1 MKKNFSIEE
10 KIAVQEGLKALYIY
24 NKAMKFSLDEAYID
38 ANVLSEYFLSDDIQ
52 FCIDCE
58 KKIGAA
64 AIRCCYDNP
73 DILQKEKNARL
84 MCNQMQEAVRGAK
97 IEAEYNMGKYGIG
110 MIAEAERER
119 RKRENSVVQKAVF
132 IEKAKNTIQKTTLN
146 AAKSGMVKNVITPY
160 ILSAL
165 LTHGVISAPTVTVLG
180 LSISTPFVVSV
191 AVMAGMGIAYEAAS
205 RLIPLQ
211 VKEKIKAK
219 GHEMMEKAANVIEKN
234 VERFE
239 YTEVGQRV
247 SSFVREKV
255 APIVSKGVESVN
267 AAYNKVKAKANSM
280 WTKLKSLF

>member
-1 MKKNFSIEE
+1 MKKNYSIEE
-10 KIAVQEGLKALYIY
+10 KIAVEEGLKALYIY

-38 ANVLSEYFLSDDIQ
+38 ANVLSEYFLSDDKQ

-64 AIRCCYDNP
+64 AIRYCYDNP

-84 MCNQMQEAVRGAK
+84 ICNQMQEAVRGAK

-110 MIAEAERER
+110 KIAEAERER

-132 IEKAKNTIQKTTLN
+132 IEKAKNTILKTPLN
-146 AAKSGMVKNVITPY
+146 AAKSGMAKKVAPY
-160 ILSAL
+160 IVTAL
-165 LTHGVISAPTVTVLG
+165 LSHGVISAPTVTVLG

-205 RLIPLQ
+205 RLIPSQ

-219 GHEMMEKAANVIEKN
+219 GREMMEKTANVIDKN

-239 YTEVGQRV
+239 HTEVGQRV

-267 AAYNKVKAKANSM
+267 AAYDKVKAKANSM

>member
-110 MIAEAERER
+110 KIAEAERER

-146 AAKSGMVKNVITPY
+146 AAKRGM
-160 ILSAL
+160 
-165 LTHGVISAPTVTVLG
+165 
-180 LSISTPFVVSV
+180 
-191 AVMAGMGIAYEAAS
+191 
-205 RLIPLQ
+205 
-211 VKEKIKAK
+211 
-219 GHEMMEKAANVIEKN
+219 
-234 VERFE
+234 
-239 YTEVGQRV
+239 
-247 SSFVREKV
+247 
-255 APIVSKGVESVN
+255 
-267 AAYNKVKAKANSM
+267 
-280 WTKLKSLF
+280 